1 MKRQILL
8 SILSVAAALGATA
21 KDDFVVDR
29 IHYRIVGDRT
39 VEVIAGDAS
48 ENEALQTV
56 AVPATVTYGRETFAV
71 TGIADDAFL
80 GCGYLSS
87 VRLPQSLETIGANAF
102 NGCFALSSITVPASV
117 RSIGDGAFVNSGVDC
132 ITFRSATPP
141 VLDTAGSFGTL
152 PRHISVPSEAVDRY
166 MADFPELFEGLSRVE
181 MRMNDNPDWVLDFVL
196 FDSRALW
203 VSDCDDMPFW
213 FISIGADSP
222 SCNTY
227 FTEPTD
233 CLTLA
238 MPRSAGVEFHFDVN
252 GTPLTEDR
260 YRSLWFYRPTA
271 SNGNDGEAYDIW
283 NIGKVSGDT
292 TIEVNITSDVHE
304 LSPETMSAD
313 KGANVYTLDGKS
325 IGTASRSVRDLP
337 KGVYVMRKG
346 NESGKI
352 VK

>member
-1 MKRQILL
+1 MR
-8 SILSVAAALGATA
+8 
-21 KDDFVVDR
+21 
-29 IHYRIVGDRT
+29 
-39 VEVIAGDAS
+39 
-48 ENEALQTV
+48 N
-56 AVPATVTYGRETFAV
+56 
-71 TGIADDAFL
+71 
-80 GCGYLSS
+80 
-87 VRLPQSLETIGANAF
+87 
-102 NGCFALSSITVPASV
+102 
-117 RSIGDGAFVNSGVDC
+117 SIGDGAFVNSGVDC

-166 MADFPELFEGLSRVE
+166 MADFPELFEGLCRVD
-181 MRMNDNPDWVLDFVL
+181 MRMNEDPDWVLDFVL
-196 FDSRALW
+196 FDSRVLR

-238 MPRSAGVEFHFDVN
+238 LPILAGVVLHFDVN
-252 GTPLTEDR
+252 GTPLTEDC

-271 SNGNDGEAYDIW
+271 SGATDGEPYDIW

-292 TIEVNITSDVHE
+292 MIEINLTSDVYE
-304 LSPETMSAD
+304 ISPETMSAD

-325 IGTASRSVRDLP
+325 IGTASRSVTDLP
-337 KGVYVMRKG
+337 KGVYIMRQG
-346 NESGKI
+346 NESEKI
-352 VK
+352 MK

>member
-8 SILSVAAALGATA
+8 SILSVAAAFGAA
-21 KDDFVVDR
+21 AEDDFVVDR
-29 IHYRIVGDRT
+29 IHYRILGDRT

-48 ENEALQTV
+48 ENEALQSV

-87 VRLPQSLETIGANAF
+87 VRLPESLESIGANAF
-102 NGCFALSSITVPASV
+102 NGCFALSSISVPASV

-141 VLDTAGSFGTL
+141 VLDTAGSFVSL

-166 MADFPELFEGLSRVE
+166 MADFPELFEGLCRVD

-196 FDSRALW
+196 LDSKTLS
-203 VSDCDDMPFW
+203 VSDCDEMPFW

-233 CLTLA
+233 YLTLA
-238 MPRSAGVEFHFDVN
+238 LPRSAGVELHFDVN
-252 GTPLTEDR
+252 DTPLTEDC
-260 YRSLWFYRPTA
+260 YRSLWFYRPTP
-271 SNGNDGEAYDIW
+271 SNATDGEAYDIW

-292 TIEVNITSDVHE
+292 TIEVNMTSNVYE
-304 LSPETMSAD
+304 ISPETMSAD
-313 KGANVYTLDGKS
+313 KGANVYTLDGKN
-325 IGTASRSVRDLP
+325 IGTESSRDLQ
-337 KGVYVMRKG
+337 KGIYIMLRG
-346 NESGKI
+346 NKPEKI
-352 VK
+352 LR